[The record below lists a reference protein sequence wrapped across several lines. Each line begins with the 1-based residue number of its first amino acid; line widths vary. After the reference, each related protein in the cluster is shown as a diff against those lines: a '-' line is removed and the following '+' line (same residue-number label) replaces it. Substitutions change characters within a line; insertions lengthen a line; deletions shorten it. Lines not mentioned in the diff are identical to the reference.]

1 MIGIL
6 ITIKM
11 KGVVNHVLLEPSW
24 SFFMNV
30 RSSIPVIIFNMW
42 TAIIQNVTGCNSEK
56 DGTCPT
62 INFGQITIRTQSEDI
77 LKYLQFSQATDPNKE
92 IPEFLDALNNNSN
105 EVKPPGLTRWDWEF
119 RWDWEYGEIISTK
132 SKG

>member
-1 MIGIL
+1 
-6 ITIKM
+6 
-11 KGVVNHVLLEPSW
+11 
-24 SFFMNV
+24 
-30 RSSIPVIIFNMW
+30 MW
-42 TAIIQNVTGCNSEK
+42 TAIIQNVAGCNSEK

-62 INFGQITIRTQSEDI
+62 INFGQITSRTQCDDV